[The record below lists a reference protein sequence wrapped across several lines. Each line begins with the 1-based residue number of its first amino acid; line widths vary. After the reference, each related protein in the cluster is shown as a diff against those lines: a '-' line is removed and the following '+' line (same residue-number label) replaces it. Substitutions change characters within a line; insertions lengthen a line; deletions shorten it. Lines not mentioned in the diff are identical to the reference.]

1 MIIPALL
8 AVTALSSCQPD
19 PTATREGREA
29 QVVEMN
35 ASALV
40 QHTALTFDAGGLDA
54 RTLVIH
60 SAAEEPFSEN
70 ALCQIRRAGFATI
83 VNVYASHYRIW
94 DLSK

>member
-1 MIIPALL
+1 MILPALL
-8 AVTALSSCQPD
+8 AITALSSCQPD
-19 PTATREGREA
+19 PTVTREAREG

-35 ASALV
+35 HQAAI
-40 QHTALTFDAGGLDA
+40 QRTALKFAAGGLDA

-60 SAAEEPFSEN
+60 SSVEEPFSEN